1 MLDDG
6 TLPYSNVDA
15 RERDV
20 RGLLRVMDEFGT
32 ASERFFERLYRGLLR
47 KRMYSGGAPDPD
59 QMAALRQAN
68 RELTARIKDV
78 QTVAARLQ
86 AVFAAI
92 DEGVIMQDTEGR
104 LVLMNKAAYDLLGS
118 VKTFW
123 ASELGRLFEAA
134 RGKVPS
140 EGEMEPIGA
149 PIRVQVNDR
158 ILGAQLAAVATP
170 ERTALGTLI
179 VLRDVTR
186 EALADRLKDQFVTQ
200 ITHELR
206 TPLTAIKGMSE
217 VLLNQPADRPPNRK
231 FLEAIGR
238 NAAILD
244 RMIVELL
251 DIGEISEGSFAVRK
265 QELALDEL
273 VLDVVKG
280 QEPRIKKA
288 NLNVGVMVVNPAL
301 KVIGD
306 DRRLRWAIGHL
317 LDNSINYTLEG
328 GFITIRIGR
337 IKNDRVLLEVIDSG
351 VGISDRDLPHI
362 FERFYRGEARAP
374 NGKTIDP
381 RGLGQGLYVA
391 RAVAEAHGGYLT
403 VTSAVGQG
411 SKFTM
416 ALPFARPASTPADA
430 AEGTPPAAPPM

>member
-1 MLDDG
+1 MVESDALPFPLDDA
-6 TLPYSNVDA
+6 DA

-20 RGLLRVMDEFGT
+20 RGLLRVIDEFGSAT
-32 ASERFFERLYRGLLR
+32 ERFFERMYRGLNR
-47 KRMYSGGAPDPD
+47 KWSRAGGPPESD

-68 RELTARIKDV
+68 RELAARVRDA
-78 QTVAARLQ
+78 QTIAARLQ
-86 AVFAAI
+86 AVFASI

-104 LVLMNKAAYDLLGS
+104 IVLINTAAHQLLGS
-118 VKTFW
+118 VKAFW
-123 ASELGRLFEAA
+123 ASELGRMFEAA
-134 RGKVPS
+134 RGKKPTS
-140 EGEMEPIGA
+140 GEMEPIGP

-170 ERTALGTLI
+170 EGASLGTLI

-217 VLLNQPADRPPNRK
+217 VLLGQPADRPPNRK

-244 RMIVELL
+244 RMIIELL
-251 DIGEISEGSFAVRK
+251 DISEISEGSFAVRK
-265 QELALDEL
+265 GELTLDEL
-273 VLDVVKG
+273 AIDVIKG
-280 QEPRIKKA
+280 QEPRIKKG
-288 NLNVGVMVVNPAL
+288 NLNVGVMVINRAHMR
-301 KVIGD
+301 IAGD

-317 LDNSINYTLEG
+317 LDNSINYTLPG
-328 GFITIRIGR
+328 GFITLRIGSVQG
-337 IKNDRVLLEVIDSG
+337 DRVLLEVIDSG
-351 VGISDRDLPHI
+351 VGIADRDLPHI
-362 FERFYRGEARAP
+362 FERFYRGEAKTP

-381 RGLGQGLYVA
+381 RGLGQGLFVA
-391 RAVAEAHGGYLT
+391 RAVAEAHGGYLA
-403 VTSAVGQG
+403 VTSTVGQG

-416 ALPFARPASTPADA
+416 ALPLAPAPT
-430 AEGTPPAAPPM
+430 TH

>member
-1 MLDDG
+1 MLEDSTSLYD
-6 TLPYSNVDA
+6 NADA
-15 RERDV
+15 REREV
-20 RGLLRVMDEFGT
+20 WGLLRVVDEFGST
-32 ASERFFERLYRGLLR
+32 VERFFERLYRGLSR
-47 KRMYSGGAPDPD
+47 KQQRTLGGPDND

-68 RELTARIKDV
+68 RELAARVKDA

-86 AVFAAI
+86 AVFASI

-104 LVLMNKAAYDLLGS
+104 IVLMNNAAHQLLGT

-123 ASELGRLFEAA
+123 SSDLGRMFEAA

-140 EGEMEPIGA
+140 EGEMEPIGE
-149 PIRVQVNDR
+149 PLRVQVNDR

-170 ERTALGTLI
+170 DRTPLGTLI

-186 EALADRLKDQFVTQ
+186 QALADRLKDQFVTQ

-206 TPLTAIKGMSE
+206 TPLAAIKGMSE
-217 VLLNQPADRPPNRK
+217 VLLNQPEDRPPNRK

-251 DIGEISEGSFAVRK
+251 DISEISEGSFAVRK

-280 QEPRIKKA
+280 QEPRIKKN
-288 NLNVGVMVVNPAL
+288 NLNVGLMVVNRSRVN
-301 KVIGD
+301 VIGD

-317 LDNSINYTLEG
+317 LDNSINYTLNG
-328 GFITIRIGR
+328 GFVTIRIGLNR
-337 IKNDRVLLEVIDSG
+337 DDRVLLEIIDTG
-351 VGISDRDLPHI
+351 VGISEKDLPHI
-362 FERFYRGEARAP
+362 FERFYRGEAKAP
-374 NGKTIDP
+374 SGKTIDP
-381 RGLGQGLYVA
+381 RGIGQGLYVA
-391 RAVAEAHGGYLT
+391 RAVAEAHGGYLVASSNPGT
-403 VTSAVGQG
+403 G
-411 SKFTM
+411 SKFTL
-416 ALPFARPASTPADA
+416 ALPLSPVKTA
-430 AEGTPPAAPPM
+430 A

>member
-1 MLDDG
+1 MVESDVLPLHVDDA
-6 TLPYSNVDA
+6 NA

-20 RGLLRVMDEFGT
+20 RGLLRVMDEFGLAT
-32 ASERFFERLYRGLLR
+32 ERFFERMYRGLNR
-47 KRMYSGGAPDPD
+47 KWSRAGGPPESD

-68 RELTARIKDV
+68 RELAARVRDA
-78 QTVAARLQ
+78 QTIAARLQ
-86 AVFAAI
+86 AVFASI

-104 LVLMNKAAYDLLGS
+104 IVLINTAAHQLLGS
-118 VKTFW
+118 VKAFW
-123 ASELGRLFEAA
+123 ASELGRMFEAA
-134 RGKVPS
+134 RGKKPTS
-140 EGEMEPIGA
+140 GEMEPIGP

-170 ERTALGTLI
+170 DGASLGTLI
-179 VLRDVTR
+179 VLRDVTH

-217 VLLNQPADRPPNRK
+217 VLLGQPSDRPPNRK

-251 DIGEISEGSFAVRK
+251 
-265 QELALDEL
+265 ELAI
-273 VLDVVKG
+273 DVIKG
-280 QEPRIKKA
+280 QEPRIKKG
-288 NLNVGVMVVNPAL
+288 NLNVGVMVVNRAHMR
-301 KVIGD
+301 ISGD

-317 LDNSINYTLEG
+317 LDNSINYTLPG
-328 GFITIRIGR
+328 GFITLRIGNVQADR
-337 IKNDRVLLEVIDSG
+337 ILLEVIDNG

-362 FERFYRGEARAP
+362 FERFYRGEAKTP

-381 RGLGQGLYVA
+381 RGLGQGLFVA
-391 RAVAEAHGGYLT
+391 RAVAEAHGGYLAA
-403 VTSAVGQG
+403 TSTVGQG

-416 ALPFARPASTPADA
+416 ALPLTPAA
-430 AEGTPPAAPPM
+430 ATH

>member
-1 MLDDG
+1 MVESDALPFPVDDA
-6 TLPYSNVDA
+6 NA

-20 RGLLRVMDEFGT
+20 RGLLRVIDEFGLAT
-32 ASERFFERLYRGLLR
+32 ERFFERMYRGLNR
-47 KRMYSGGAPDPD
+47 KWSRAGGPPESD

-68 RELTARIKDV
+68 RELAARVRDA
-78 QTVAARLQ
+78 QTIAARLQ
-86 AVFAAI
+86 AVFASI

-104 LVLMNKAAYDLLGS
+104 IVLINTAAHQLLGS
-118 VKTFW
+118 VKAFW
-123 ASELGRLFEAA
+123 ASELGRMFEAA
-134 RGKVPS
+134 RGKKPTS
-140 EGEMEPIGA
+140 GEMEPIGP

-170 ERTALGTLI
+170 EGASLGTLI
-179 VLRDVTR
+179 VLRDVTH

-217 VLLNQPADRPPNRK
+217 VLLGQPTDRPPNRK

-251 DIGEISEGSFAVRK
+251 DISEISEGSFAVRK
-265 QELALDEL
+265 GDLALDEL
-273 VLDVVKG
+273 AIDVIKG
-280 QEPRIKKA
+280 QEPRIKKG
-288 NLNVGVMVVNPAL
+288 NLNVGVMVVNRAHMR
-301 KVIGD
+301 ISGD

-317 LDNSINYTLEG
+317 LDNSINYTLPG
-328 GFITIRIGR
+328 GFVTLRIGNVQADR
-337 IKNDRVLLEVIDSG
+337 ILLEIIDNG

-362 FERFYRGEARAP
+362 FERFYRGEAKTP

-381 RGLGQGLYVA
+381 RGLGQGLFVA
-391 RAVAEAHGGYLT
+391 RAVAEAHGGYLAA
-403 VTSAVGQG
+403 TSTVGQG

-416 ALPFARPASTPADA
+416 ALPLTPAP
-430 AEGTPPAAPPM
+430 TTH